1 MKYKAPR
8 MVAVSYPSGAL
19 RRSALAER
27 SDSPERSDGVER
39 SDHFYHSDHFDHFG
53 RYNQY
58 YTIVSITLC
67 CIQMPPV
74 QILPSCAS
82 LKEEAV
88 YITILIISWHVL
100 MFSYSMLSY

>member
-1 MKYKAPR
+1 
-8 MVAVSYPSGAL
+8 MVVERSDKSGAL
-19 RRSALAER
+19 RQVQSAPT
-27 SDSPERSDGVER
+27 SPER
-39 SDHFYHSDHFDHFG
+39 SDHFYHSDHSDHFDHSG
-53 RYNQY
+53 RYNQC

>member
-1 MKYKAPR
+1 MVWSAPD
-8 MVAVSYPSGAL
+8 Y
-19 RRSALAER
+19 RSA
-27 SDSPERSDGVER
+27 PTERSDGPER

-53 RYNQY
+53 GYNQY
-58 YTIVSITLC
+58 YTIVSITFC

-100 MFSYSMLSY
+100 MFSYLMLSY